1 MALLLEQLRSLPGA
15 LLRIALGAFEIPMRG
30 LQRLLGVPRIG
41 WVFVAP
47 NLAILGLFTF
57 LPIAINF
64 YYAFTG
70 GAELLPRDRPF
81 TGLDNL
87 ATLFDCTNHFDPS
100 TCRKDH
106 FWRAFYNTAWFAF
119 LQVGLM
125 VLFSLITALVLN
137 RKILGRGFFRGVFF
151 YPVLLSPVVVA
162 LIWKWVLQREGV
174 LNAIVVATG
183 DQRQWLNQASWAFFW
198 SVFVSIWAHM
208 GFYTL
213 ILLAG
218 LQAIP
223 ADLYEAAAMD
233 HASPWR
239 RFARITLPLL
249 MPNLL
254 VVIILA
260 LIRAVQVFDEIFVLT
275 GGGPGS
281 ATLFIVQFIYQTA
294 FAESIRLYGI
304 AAAASL
310 VLAVALLVLTLI
322 QLRISPV
329 RGGQRRRSRC
339 AQGVSAGRAAARGLV
354 QLRFVAICWRASSSC
369 SARSCGSSFRHS
381 RPPLRN
387 EFPPR
392 LLPYGQSSVA
402 VAANPDPLRSTAYSD
417 SSTREL
423 ASSGG

>member
-15 LLRIALGAFEIPMRG
+15 LLRVAFGAFEIPMRG

-47 NLAILGLFTF
+47 HLAILGLFTF
-57 LPIAINF
+57 LPIACTS
-64 YYAFTG
+64 YSAFTG
-70 GAELLPRDRPF
+70 GAKLLPRDRPF

-87 ATLFDCTNHFDPS
+87 ATLFDCTNHFDPA
-100 TCRKDH
+100 TCRKDL

-174 LNAIVVATG
+174 LNAALAGAGGSPVG
-183 DQRQWLNQASWAFFW
+183 WLADAGWAFFW
-198 SVFVSIWAHM
+198 CVFVSIWAHM

-223 ADLYEAAAMD
+223 GDLYEAAEMD
-233 HASPWR
+233 SASPWR

-249 MPNLL
+249 MPSLIVVL
-254 VVIILA
+254 VLG
-260 LIRAVQVFDEIFVLT
+260 LIRAVQVFDEVFVLT

-281 ATLFIVQFIYQTA
+281 ATMFIVQFIYQTG
-294 FAESIRLYGI
+294 FAESIHQYGL

-310 VLAVALLVLTLI
+310 VLALSLL
-322 QLRISPV
+322 
-329 RGGQRRRSRC
+329 
-339 AQGVSAGRAAARGLV
+339 
-354 QLRFVAICWRASSSC
+354 
-369 SARSCGSSFRHS
+369 
-381 RPPLRN
+381 
-387 EFPPR
+387 
-392 LLPYGQSSVA
+392 
-402 VAANPDPLRSTAYSD
+402 
-417 SSTREL
+417 
-423 ASSGG
+423 

>member
-1 MALLLEQLRSLPGA
+1 VASSTRDSLLALPGSLVRA
-15 LLRIALGAFEIPMRG
+15 VLGAFELPMRG

-41 WVFVAP
+41 WAFVAP
-47 NLAILGLFTF
+47 NLVILGLFTF

-70 GAELLPRDRPF
+70 GVQLYPSERPF
-81 TGLDNL
+81 TGTENL
-87 ATLFDCTNHFDPS
+87 ATLFECGNHFDPS
-100 TCRKDH
+100 TCRKDL
-106 FWRAFYNTAWFAF
+106 FWRALYNTAWFA
-119 LQVGLM
+119 LAQVGLM
-125 VLFSLITALVLN
+125 VGFSLVTAVVLN

-174 LNAIVVATG
+174 LNAFVQAAGGTG
-183 DQRQWLNQASWAFFW
+183 IEWLNQPGWAFAW

-223 ADLYEAAAMD
+223 ADLYEAAEMD
-233 HASPWR
+233 NASPWR
-239 RFARITLPLL
+239 RFTRITLPLL

-254 VVIILA
+254 VVIVLA
-260 LIRAVQVFDEIFVLT
+260 LIRAVQIFDEIFVLT

-281 ATLFIVQFIYQTA
+281 ATTFIVQFIYQTA

-310 VLAVALLVLTLI
+310 VLAVALLVLTLL
-322 QLRISPV
+322 QLRIS
-329 RGGQRRRSRC
+329 RRS
-339 AQGVSAGRAAARGLV
+339 AGGPRG
-354 QLRFVAICWRASSSC
+354 R
-369 SARSCGSSFRHS
+369 GD
-381 RPPLRN
+381 
-387 EFPPR
+387 
-392 LLPYGQSSVA
+392 G
-402 VAANPDPLRSTAYSD
+402 
-417 SSTREL
+417 
-423 ASSGG
+423 